1 MVASLTR
8 RGRTACGSPSVDNV
22 IELEELGDAQCRWC
36 CALTLELYTETFQ
49 DHSDQGQQYG

>member
-1 MVASLTR
+1 MTR

-49 DHSDQGQQYG
+49 DHSDQGKQHG